1 MSNKQI
7 LLVEDNADDVLLA
20 KRALKKVN
28 IATDLVVVRDGEEAI
43 DYLFGRHEYASRDLK
58 IMPDVIFLD
67 LKLPKL
73 DGIDVL
79 KRVRADKQTSMIP
92 VVMLTSSSED
102 ADIINCYKNGA
113 NSFICKPVDFDQ
125 FVEASQQMG
134 NYWLSLNVTPIAL

>member
-1 MSNKQI
+1 M
-7 LLVEDNADDVLLA
+7 LVEDNADDVLLA